1 MRPPDDPSTPAGED
15 DAPELGVADD
25 GMAPLINN
33 TGADDDDGGDDTDAD
48 ASTG

>member
-1 MRPPDDPSTPAGED
+1 MRPPDDPSTPARED
-15 DAPELGVADD
+15 DDDETELGVADD

-33 TGADDDDGGDDTDAD
+33 TGADDEGGDDVD